1 MEKKK
6 NAGFYARGAV
16 PRRSADRKAGHA
28 LRLFLK
34 EESENETLFW
44 KCHNY
49 GDNFDDSC
57 PAGLFPLVSIPTIV
71 GCVGALLIIIA
82 AIATPIAKTQKV
94 REAWFY
100 VMSSGAV
107 LKITTMEIARII
119 LR

>member
-1 MEKKK
+1 MAKKK

-57 PAGLFPLVSIPTIV
+57 PAGLYQLV
-71 GCVGALLIIIA
+71 GCESLQHSILGAQEHSSVGVRTCDMLLC
-82 AIATPIAKTQKV
+82 
-94 REAWFY
+94 
-100 VMSSGAV
+100 SGAGRV
-107 LKITTMEIARII
+107 R
-119 LR
+119 

>member
-1 MEKKK
+1 MAKKK
-6 NAGFYARGAV
+6 NVGSYARGAV

-57 PAGLFPLVSIPTIV
+57 PAELYQLVGSQSHKHSILGAQEHSSV
-71 GCVGALLIIIA
+71 GVRTCDMLLC
-82 AIATPIAKTQKV
+82 
-94 REAWFY
+94 
-100 VMSSGAV
+100 SGAGRV
-107 LKITTMEIARII
+107 R
-119 LR
+119 